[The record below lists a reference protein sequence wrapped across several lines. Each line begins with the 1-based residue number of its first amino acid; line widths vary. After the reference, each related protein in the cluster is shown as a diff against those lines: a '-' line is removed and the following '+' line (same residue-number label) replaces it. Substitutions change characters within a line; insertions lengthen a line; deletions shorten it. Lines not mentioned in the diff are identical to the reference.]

1 MVYFLMTSL
10 GELAAAMP
18 VSGSFSTYGARYVE
32 EGFGFALGWNYWYN
46 WAVTVAVD
54 LVAAQ
59 LVMAYWFPDIPGV
72 YWSALFLAITFGLNA
87 LSARGFGEAEFW
99 FALIKVVAVLAF
111 VVMGVMMLLGIIRGG
126 ETGGLAN
133 WTVGDAPF
141 AGGFAALIG
150 VAMVVGFSFQGTEL
164 IGIAAGESSDP
175 ARNLPRAVRQVFW
188 RILLFY
194 VMAILVIGLLIPY
207 TDPQLL
213 RTEVTDVSVS
223 PFALIFER
231 AGLLAAAS
239 VMNAVVLTSVLSAGN
254 SGMYAATRM
263 LYSLA
268 RDGKAPA
275 VFGRVT
281 GNGVPLWALVATT
294 VVAALCFFSFIFSP
308 KAVYVWLL
316 NTSGMTGFIAW
327 LGIAISHYRFRR
339 GYVAQ
344 GRNLADLP
352 YVAVLPVRPDL
363 RLRLVP
369 DHHAGAELPGLPAG
383 PHRLGRRGGHVCRHS
398 AVPADLAGL
407 SPGARF
413 ALRQLPR
420 HALSGCA
427 GAQRV
432 PGYGAARRRGDGNAL
447 ISKHRRRPGGRAPAS
462 RQALSP
468 PRRRSSPWCRTRSR
482 GCLARAN
489 RGWIPSGRR
498 RARGSPRRRSA
509 RSPSPCRPA
518 HAA

>member
-1 MVYFLMTSL
+1 M
-10 GELAAAMP
+10 
-18 VSGSFSTYGARYVE
+18 
-32 EGFGFALGWNYWYN
+32 
-46 WAVTVAVD
+46 
-54 LVAAQ
+54 
-59 LVMAYWFPDIPGV
+59 
-72 YWSALFLAITFGLNA
+72 
-87 LSARGFGEAEFW
+87 
-99 FALIKVVAVLAF
+99 LAF

-316 NTSGMTGFIAW
+316 NT
-327 LGIAISHYRFRR
+327 
-339 GYVAQ
+339 
-344 GRNLADLP
+344 
-352 YVAVLPVRPDL
+352 
-363 RLRLVP
+363 
-369 DHHAGAELPGLPAG
+369 
-383 PHRLGRRGGHVCRHS
+383 
-398 AVPADLAGL
+398 
-407 SPGARF
+407 
-413 ALRQLPR
+413 
-420 HALSGCA
+420 
-427 GAQRV
+427 
-432 PGYGAARRRGDGNAL
+432 
-447 ISKHRRRPGGRAPAS
+447 RA
-462 RQALSP
+462 
-468 PRRRSSPWCRTRSR
+468 
-482 GCLARAN
+482 
-489 RGWIPSGRR
+489 
-498 RARGSPRRRSA
+498 
-509 RSPSPCRPA
+509 
-518 HAA
+518 